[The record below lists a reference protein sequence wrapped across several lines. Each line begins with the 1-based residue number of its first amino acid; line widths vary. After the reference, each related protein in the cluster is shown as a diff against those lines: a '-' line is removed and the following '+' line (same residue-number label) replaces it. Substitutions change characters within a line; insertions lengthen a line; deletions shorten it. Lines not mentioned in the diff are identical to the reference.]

1 MDFANV
7 LDLEREKNELIDGA
21 CQMIDDYVETNT
33 HEYQKPDFHT
43 RLDEAVFEMLSI
55 QFENVYDEEI
65 EEILYGVIAVANR
78 IYFTNILPR
87 RSYKTTFVK
96 DQSSEKKKQ
105 LAEQIEYLRNLPQPE
120 QRTNEWY
127 LYRQNLLTASN
138 AWKGLSSQSHKNS
151 LIYEKCKPIDTT
163 KYDRVNMDSPFHW
176 GTKYEELSVIIY
188 EDKYGTKVEDF
199 GCIQDKNFKFLGA
212 SPDGINVDPRSK
224 RYGRMLEIKNRFSD
238 SVPITGNPK
247 LEYWIQMQLQM
258 NVCEL
263 NECDFLET
271 RFMEYDDKEAFN
283 ADGTFTHTADGKR
296 KGIYFCMLTKD
307 NKPVYFYPPL
317 SVLETQES
325 YDAWE
330 EKTLEENQDKMWF
343 TSYYWKL
350 EKMSCVLVLRNELWF
365 DYATTELKEVWETIE
380 KERVTGYEHRAPNK
394 RKGNE
399 EKPSTSSSSIFTNAL
414 FNVIKIDTEPQNNE
428 KTDNSEKTIKNE
440 KTDNSEKTI
449 KNEKTDNSEKTIK
462 KEKKVKIGNC
472 LLNIESLLK
481 H

>member
-7 LDLEREKNELIDGA
+7 LDLEKEKNELIDGA
-21 CQMIDDYVETNT
+21 CQMIDDYVETNID
-33 HEYQKPDFHT
+33 HWQKPDFHAQ
-43 RLDEAVFEMLSI
+43 LDEAVFDMLSI

-78 IYFTNILPR
+78 IYFTNIWPR

-96 DQSSEKKKQ
+96 EQSPEKKAK
-105 LAEQIEYLRNLPQPE
+105 LATQIEYLRNLPQPE

-127 LYRQNLLTASN
+127 LYRHNLLTASN

-176 GTKYEELSVIIY
+176 GTKYEELSVMIY
-188 EDKYGTKVEDF
+188 EDKYKTKVEDF

-212 SPDGINVDPRSK
+212 SPDGINVDPKSP

-263 NECDFLET
+263 SECDFLET
-271 RFMEYDDKEAFN
+271 RFIEYADKEAFD

-317 SVLETQES
+317 SVLDSQES
-325 YDAWE
+325 YDVWE

-380 KERVTGYEHRAPNK
+380 KERITGYEHRAPNK
-394 RKGNE
+394 RKGTE
-399 EKPSTSSSSIFTNAL
+399 DKSSSSSSSIFKNAL
-414 FNVIKIDTEPQNNE
+414 FNVIKINTEPQNKE
-428 KTDNSEKTIKNE
+428 IIENSEKKENSEKNE
-440 KTDNSEKTI
+440 K
-449 KNEKTDNSEKTIK
+449 NEKKI
-462 KEKKVKIGNC
+462 KIGNC
-472 LLNIESLLK
+472 LLNIESLINK
-481 H
+481 